1 MKKILKIV
9 GFSVLGLIVLVI
21 GIAVLVSVFVPEEE
35 LEKVAA
41 ERAKTEQQTAPE
53 ENPPPEDSRPP
64 VERMA
69 EKDAYNIKA
78 STWDQ
83 TPAEQGLKVGDW
95 VTIVGYTGGLIGAE
109 AIGTNGVITG
119 WKWTHNKIWGDQ
131 AFVAIVSQPT
141 GLSAPADRIVNIVGF
156 VEKPSSNREVARIN
170 EAYVKKWHEE
180 KKGLVRVTGEIS
192 DISEPDPTNRYPG
205 QWGMNLKTS
214 VFVELV
220 E

>member
-21 GIAVLVSVFVPEEE
+21 GIVVLVSVFVPEEE

-53 ENPPPEDSRPP
+53 ENPPPEDSRRP

-78 STWDQ
+78 CTWDQ

-119 WKWTHNKIWGDQ
+119 WKWTDNKIWGDQ
-131 AFVAIVSQPT
+131 AFVDFVSQPT

>member
-95 VTIVGYTGGLIGAE
+95 VTIVGYTGGL
-109 AIGTNGVITG
+109 
-119 WKWTHNKIWGDQ
+119 
-131 AFVAIVSQPT
+131 
-141 GLSAPADRIVNIVGF
+141 SAR
-156 VEKPSSNREVARIN
+156 KPS
-170 EAYVKKWHEE
+170 
-180 KKGLVRVTGEIS
+180 G
-192 DISEPDPTNRYPG
+192 
-205 QWGMNLKTS
+205 
-214 VFVELV
+214 
-220 E
+220 